1 MMQYRIEKQNSDQSS
16 TLDSSAASAVG
27 AMSSISRRL
36 RFSRRSKKYTT
47 FHNGQRCCK
56 YQGHKYEYKYK
67 YLKLIVEYNQVPS

>member
-1 MMQYRIEKQNSDQSS
+1 MMQYRIEKQNCDQSS
-16 TLDSSAASAVG
+16 TLDSSAASAVGVG

-56 YQGHKYEYKYK
+56 YQGHKYKYEYKYQTLK
-67 YLKLIVEYNQVPS
+67 YKYK